1 MKMTNKEFLQYFSNM
16 EPMKYYEGDTNSIK
30 AKDMIE
36 NKNDQ
41 FYAMEKRDGE
51 WCRAIIHEDGVLLQS
66 RSISKKTGT
75 YGDKTALV
83 PHIVEGLRKIYPA
96 GTVLLGELAFSDSSA
111 TSKDVGSILRC
122 LAPKAIE
129 RQKEKPLYFYPFDM
143 LAYDYDIMVDSE
155 FEKRLSLLYL
165 TLAFASDYIR
175 IIEICFDS
183 RSFMEFADSI
193 WANGGEGIMIVRKDM
208 KYAPGKRT
216 AWQSLKI
223 KKKLETF
230 RAKVIGFIEPN
241 KLYEGKELDN
251 WKFFVDKNGNPADL
265 TKMIDFGS
273 LTAVTKPFYYGWKNG
288 VIVQVEGR
296 IVGVTSGLTD
306 EVRDWL
312 ATDAAEALRE
322 AGQLFVNITGMEMTE
337 DSIRHPVF
345 LGINI

>member
-1 MKMTNKEFLQYFSNM
+1 MKMTNNEFLQYFSNM
-16 EPMKYYEGDTNSIK
+16 EPMKYYEGDINSIK

-83 PHIVEGLRKIYPA
+83 PHIVEELKRLYPA
-96 GTVLLGELAFSDSSA
+96 GTVLLGELAFSDAST

-129 RQKEKPLYFYPFDM
+129 RQKGEPLYFYPFDM
-143 LAYDYDIMVDSE
+143 LAHDYEVMMDWD
-155 FEKRLSLLYL
+155 FEERFDQLDL
-165 TLAFASDYIR
+165 TSYKNSNYIR
-175 IIEICFDS
+175 VVQVCADPMP
-183 RSFMEFADSI
+183 FMEFADLI
-193 WANGGEGIMIVRKDM
+193 WANGGEGIMIVRKEM

-265 TKMIDFGS
+265 TKMVDFGS

-288 VIVQVEGR
+288 VTVEVEGR

-345 LGINI
+345 LGVSL